1 MKEIQK
7 YALVLWMY
15 GLFIGA
21 TVSTMGKNVTL
32 EANLL
37 LFALAV
43 VSVIISFIALKEY
56 KIMVSYL
63 GGKK

>member
-1 MKEIQK
+1 MNKIQK

-43 VSVIISFIALKEY
+43 VSVIISFISLKEY
-56 KIMVSYL
+56 KEMVSYL